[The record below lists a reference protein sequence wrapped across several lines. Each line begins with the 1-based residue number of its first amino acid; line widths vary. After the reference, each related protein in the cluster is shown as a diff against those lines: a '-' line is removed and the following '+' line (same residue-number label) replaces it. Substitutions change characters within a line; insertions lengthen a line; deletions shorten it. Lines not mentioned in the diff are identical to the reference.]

1 MANAN
6 ETALREKS
14 VKVIVNLR
22 SKKLLVQ
29 KMVPNYNRTYI
40 NVFKSRYLTQIFL

>member
-14 VKVIVNLR
+14 VKVIVNLK
-22 SKKLLVQ
+22 SKNYWYKNGTKL
-29 KMVPNYNRTYI
+29 
-40 NVFKSRYLTQIFL
+40 